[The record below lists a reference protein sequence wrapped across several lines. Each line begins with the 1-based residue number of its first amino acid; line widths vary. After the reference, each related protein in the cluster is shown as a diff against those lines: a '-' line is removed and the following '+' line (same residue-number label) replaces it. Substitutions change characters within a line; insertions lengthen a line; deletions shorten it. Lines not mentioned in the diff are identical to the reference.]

1 MSRVTERELRLSQDL
16 ISLQAAYNACV
27 KHRDGLVKEL
37 EVLSKLYEGK
47 MKESDKRAERLQR
60 LLNRATKF
68 EALSTTRKR
77 EARQPK

>member
-16 ISLQAAYNACV
+16 ISLQAAYNACLR
-27 KHRDGLVKEL
+27 HRDELVKEL
-37 EVLSKLYEGK
+37 EVLSKLYESK

-68 EALSTTRKR
+68 EATKTTRKR
-77 EARQPK
+77 EAK